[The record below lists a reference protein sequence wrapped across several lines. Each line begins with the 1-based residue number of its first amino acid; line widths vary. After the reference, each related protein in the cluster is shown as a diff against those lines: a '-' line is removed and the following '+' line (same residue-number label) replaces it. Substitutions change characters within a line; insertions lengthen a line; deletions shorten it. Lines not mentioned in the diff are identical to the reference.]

1 MDELA
6 NAGLWRKIAVCCWGL
21 QLEPRFTNI
30 VPRKGGAKVLT
41 TLAIIFVFGSMVMIH
56 ELGHFMVSKW
66 IGVKVIEFSFGFGPK
81 IVGYQGKETLYALRI
96 IPLGGFVKLHGMDAE
111 IDETGQAVIA
121 PLNDAKSFMNKPVWQ
136 RIAVIAAGPIMNFV
150 LAIIFFV
157 GVFAYLGIPTAGTSN
172 QIGSLVQGKPAAVSG
187 IQSGD
192 RILAV
197 DQETTP
203 DWNRLTEVI
212 HAKPNQVLNLTI
224 ERVNGKQQT
233 LSLKTEKDP
242 QTGYGMI
249 GIAPEVNYVHASILE
264 STRLGFGRTIEF
276 TQYIVLTLA
285 QMITGRIPA
294 EVGGPV
300 MIAQVIGEGAQQGL
314 ANLLSLTGVLSIQ
327 LGLIN
332 LFPIPALDGSRIVF
346 LLVEGLRGKPLN
358 PERENMI
365 HLVGFVLLMVLMIAV
380 TYKDI
385 VRLFVKAG

>member
-1 MDELA
+1 
-6 NAGLWRKIAVCCWGL
+6 
-21 QLEPRFTNI
+21 
-30 VPRKGGAKVLT
+30 VLT

-56 ELGHFMVSKW
+56 ELGHFMVARW
-66 IGVKVIEFSFGFGPK
+66 IGVKALEFSFGFGPK

-111 IDETGQAVIA
+111 INENGQEVIA
-121 PLNDAKSFMNKPVWQ
+121 SANDPKSFMNKPVWQ
-136 RIAVIAAGPIMNFV
+136 RMAVIAAGPIMNFV
-150 LAIIFFV
+150 LAIILFV
-157 GVFAYLGIPTAGTSN
+157 GVFAYLGIPTAGTTN
-172 QIGSLVQGKPAAVSG
+172 QIGSLVEGKPAAVSG
-187 IQSGD
+187 IQPGD
-192 RILAV
+192 KILAV
-197 DQETTP
+197 NLETTS

-212 HAKPNQVLNLTI
+212 HSKPNQVLSLTI
-224 ERVNGKQQT
+224 QRANGKQQK
-233 LSLKTEKDP
+233 LSLKTEKDA

-264 STRLGFGRTIEF
+264 STRLGLERTLEF
-276 TQYIVLTLA
+276 TKYIVVTLT
-285 QMITGRIPA
+285 QMVTGKIPA

-300 MIAQVIGEGAQQGL
+300 MIAQVIGEGAHQGL

-327 LGLIN
+327 LGLLN
-332 LFPIPALDGSRIVF
+332 LFPIPALDGSRLVF
-346 LLVEGLRGKPLN
+346 LLIEGLRGKPLN